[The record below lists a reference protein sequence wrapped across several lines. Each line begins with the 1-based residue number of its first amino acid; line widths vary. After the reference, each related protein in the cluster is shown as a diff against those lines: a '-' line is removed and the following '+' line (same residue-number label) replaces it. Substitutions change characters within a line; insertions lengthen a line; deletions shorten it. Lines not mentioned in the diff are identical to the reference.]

1 MSSKF
6 YKNAQNEVFAFEAD
20 GSQDDYIPENLTPIS
35 ENEADDLRKPQ
46 LTVSQVWERIK
57 VERERRKTGGVK
69 VGAKWYHSDD
79 GSRIQQMALVMMGA
93 NLPAV
98 QWKTMDGSFIAMTP
112 TLAQQIFA
120 AQAASDQAV
129 FAVAEAHRVAM
140 EASQDPSTYDY
151 STGWPDTFAD
161 TL

>member
-1 MSSKF
+1 MKYF
-6 YKNAQNEVFAFEAD
+6 KNESGLVFAFESD
-20 GSQDDYIPENLTPIS
+20 GSQDDFIPEDLIPIS
-35 ENEADDLRKPQ
+35 ENEADDLRAPK
-46 LTVSQVWERIK
+46 LTASQVWERIK
-57 VERERRKTGGVK
+57 VERDCRKTGGVK
-69 VGAKWYHSDD
+69 VGAKWFHSDD

-93 NLPAV
+93 NLPSV

-120 AQAASDQAV
+120 AQAASDQAI

-140 EASQDPSTYDY
+140 EASENPSAYDY
-151 STGWPDTFAD
+151 STGWPETFED